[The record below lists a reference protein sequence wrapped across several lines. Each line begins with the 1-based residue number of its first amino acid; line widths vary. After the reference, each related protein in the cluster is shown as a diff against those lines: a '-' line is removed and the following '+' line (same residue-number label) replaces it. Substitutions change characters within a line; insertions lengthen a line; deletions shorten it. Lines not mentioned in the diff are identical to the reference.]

1 MNTEK
6 ENSIVANTL
15 QKIDGVITAISAY
28 PNIEEALLN
37 EAQKRVND
45 YLGKFFPTQLD
56 FGKQILEHLV
66 GTDVLINIVS
76 NFLVYYLPEVEV
88 AIKAALLANMNSLAD
103 NCTIDPVIYEKAI
116 KEGIVFDL
124 KQIDLLE
131 KLNVSPLDEKF
142 GQYYYFGTEGC
153 YSAYDVLQSAISP
166 NNLSEKQKT
175 KKAKEGTSY
184 LNQTFTNSYGHY
196 FGYRKRDFDCL
207 LWYMKNKA
215 AYREVWGKR
224 TTATEDFFNCT
235 DNIMNWLKYK
245 GSKNSFYYIVNDNN
259 YIIIY
264 SYKDGWTKTDTEHQ
278 PICANTTKKYFFHD
292 GTKNYI
298 YSYGNV
304 STKKLDRNKYY
315 LRKGSQLDDKKIPL
329 RIYYWDEENKIWGH
343 KTPKVDST
351 DISIL
356 ISDDKAINVSDCIDI
371 SNDLN
376 ENLYLFVDYDLK
388 TDGKTNKELIE
399 NDEADKIKSSL
410 REEYNTGRRTWN
422 KKKIKNN
429 NNTGCDSLF
438 PYDMLYIASS
448 QEEKFTQEADTIL
461 VPPMIGIMDGKNNIV
476 YKKCINITDK
486 IKNGS
491 KYTKKFGIL
500 TLEYSSRTGN
510 VKQSDGN
517 PMQQQ
522 TPYDNAL
529 HVFFGNVKELPD
541 SERSYLQDKLKDSS
555 KANNLGYTLIKNV
568 DTLIKNVHKEIKEGT
583 SNDIYSYISF
593 KQYMDVALN
602 GGGITGPIIQ
612 FKSNLTSESGIF
624 NDYDAI
630 TEKIQDV
637 NNIIETGIQNVEN
650 FVNNNTYSKLTE
662 LLDGYCIK
670 AYVKRI
676 GNFLEANENLL
687 YLSAK
692 NVSYPEAK
700 QNYYYFHTLLEFN
713 VDYINSLQL
722 FDEKVLAAQL
732 ITSLFGGIGSL
743 SFTAN
748 LGATASWK
756 REYIRDTV
764 SHMVEKAIAGEDFT
778 VSDCFFTFSND
789 SYNSMLQAAELRQAG
804 LYSKNG
810 EENGNNTINIE
821 NILSGLNGIDE
832 AASQTEQ
839 ISIIEGAISSAAD
852 KISEDTYSSKKGSQ
866 FGISISFIESL
877 ITNLCTQMVL
887 AVLSPKVYLLIL
899 INLQIF
905 GLTTN
910 FDLKSFIENFLNLIR
925 RIIQSIVNQFIEYLT
940 ERIRQYIE
948 DLASKLVVKISFEQV
963 EMYSRLLKQILR
975 HLKALLN
982 MGGGKMGWAQDII
995 GLADIKQSINDTE
1008 EVINEC

>member
-1 MNTEK
+1 MTNDK
-6 ENSIVANTL
+6 KNNIVQNTL
-15 QKIDGVITAISAY
+15 QKIDGVITALSAY
-28 PNIEEALLN
+28 PNIEQALLN

-45 YLGKFFPTQLD
+45 YLGKFCPTQLD

-76 NFLVYYLPEVEV
+76 EFIVYELPAVET

-175 KKAKEGTSY
+175 KKAKEGISY

-224 TTATEDFFNCT
+224 TTATEDVFNCT
-235 DNIMNWLKYK
+235 DNIMDWLKYN
-245 GSKNSFYYIVNDNN
+245 GSKNSFYYIVDNNN
-259 YIIIY
+259 YIILY
-264 SYKDGWTKTDTEHQ
+264 YYENEWKNEKTSGKVILAD
-278 PICANTTKKYFFHD
+278 TTKKYSFHD

-304 STKKLDRNKYY
+304 STKKLDRTKYY
-315 LRKGSQLDDKKIPL
+315 LRKGTLTEDGEIPL
-329 RIYYWDEENKIWGH
+329 GIYYWN
-343 KTPKVDST
+343 
-351 DISIL
+351 
-356 ISDDKAINVSDCIDI
+356 DDKWELFTQKVNEMPKTVSIGEKNVSISDCIDI

-399 NDEADKIKSSL
+399 NGEADKIKSSL
-410 REEYNTGRRTWN
+410 DAEWNTGKRTWN
-422 KKKIKNN
+422 KKKREYIFSDEEYIQLNQ
-429 NNTGCDSLF
+429 
-438 PYDMLYIASS
+438 YDMLYVESS
-448 QEEKFTQEADTIL
+448 QDENFTQGVDTIL
-461 VPPMIGIMDGKNNIV
+461 VPPMICTNRKKGD
-476 YKKCINITDK
+476 YKKAINISEK
-486 IKNGS
+486 QQNGS

-522 TPYDNAL
+522 TPYDNVL

-541 SERSYLQDKLKDSS
+541 SERSYLQDKIKDSS
-555 KANNLGYTLIKNV
+555 EANKLGYTLIKNV
-568 DTLIKNVHKEIKEGT
+568 DTLIKNVHKEIKKGAAIGI
-583 SNDIYSYISF
+583 SQYISF
-593 KQYMDVALN
+593 KQYIDVALN
-602 GGGITGPIIQ
+602 GGGITDTIIQ
-612 FKSNLTSESGIF
+612 FKSKLTGESGIF

-630 TEKIQDV
+630 TTKIQEAND
-637 NNIIETGIQNVEN
+637 IIETGIQNVEN
-650 FVNNNTYSKLTE
+650 FVSNNTYSKLTE

-713 VDYINSLQL
+713 VDYVNSLQL

-732 ITSLFGGIGSL
+732 ITALFGGIGSL
-743 SFTAN
+743 SFTTN

-764 SHMVEKAIAGEDFT
+764 SDMVEKAIAGEDFT

-789 SYNSMLQAAELRQAG
+789 SYNSMLQATELRQAG

-810 EENGNNTINIE
+810 EENGNSTINIE
-821 NILSGLNGIDE
+821 NILSGLNGIDD

-839 ISIIEGAISSAAD
+839 ISKIQGAISSAAD
-852 KISEDTYSSKKGSQ
+852 KISQNTYSSKDGSSVNSQ

-910 FDLKSFIENFLNLIR
+910 FDLKSFIENFQNLIR
-925 RIIQSIVNQFIEYLT
+925 RIIQSIANQFIEYLT

-948 DLASKLVVKISFEQV
+948 KLASKLVVRISFEQV
-963 EMYSRLLKQILR
+963 EMYSRLLKQILQ

-982 MGGGKMGWAQDII
+982 MGGSKMGWAQDII

>member
-6 ENSIVANTL
+6 ENSIVTNTL

-131 KLNVSPLDEKF
+131 KLNVSPLDDKL

-153 YSAYDVLQSAISP
+153 YSAYDILQSAISP
-166 NNLSEKQKT
+166 NNQSEKQKN
-175 KKAKEGTSY
+175 KKTKEGTSY
-184 LNQTFTNSYGHY
+184 LSQTFTNSYGHY

-224 TTATEDFFNCT
+224 TTATEDLFNCT
-235 DNIMNWLKYK
+235 DNIMDWLKYK

-259 YIIIY
+259 DIIIY
-264 SYKDGWTKTDTEHQ
+264 SYKDGWESETTSGKVI
-278 PICANTTKKYFFHD
+278 PANTANKYFFHD

-315 LRKGSQLDDKKIPL
+315 LRTGTLTKNEEIPL
-329 RIYYWDEENKIWGH
+329 GIYYWNTKDKWELHTEYVTKMPKTVTINNK
-343 KTPKVDST
+343 D
-351 DISIL
+351 
-356 ISDDKAINVSDCIDI
+356 VSLNDCIDI

-376 ENLYLFVDYDLK
+376 ENLYLFVDYDLE

-410 REEYNTGRRTWN
+410 SKEYNTGRRTWN
-422 KKKIKNN
+422 KKKAEDDE
-429 NNTGCDSLF
+429 NTGDILSQ
-438 PYDMLYIASS
+438 YDMLYIESS
-448 QEEKFTQEADTIL
+448 QDEKFTQGVDTIL
-461 VPPMIGIMDGKNNIV
+461 VPPMILTKNHKKEDN
-476 YKKCINITDK
+476 YKKAINIREKEKSD
-486 IKNGS
+486 N

-583 SNDIYSYISF
+583 SIISF

-630 TEKIQDV
+630 TKKIQDV